1 MEKISSPLRTR
12 ILDYLD
18 SHHIT
23 YTLMT
28 QKERAKLSRNI
39 GAKSVLFKDKNDFRL
54 FTIRADLSIDNK
66 KVRKILGSH
75 KLRFA
80 TLDEFQT
87 LTESIPGTLTPISR
101 GLYKKDFDHYIDESL
116 QEQKWIVFNAGELNS
131 PIQVRAD
138 EFFKSLHFKWCI
150 FSKDN

>member
-1 MEKISSPLRTR
+1 
-12 ILDYLD
+12 
-18 SHHIT
+18 
-23 YTLMT
+23 MT
-28 QKERAKLSRNI
+28 QKERAKLSRNM

-101 GLYKKDFDHYIDESL
+101 GVYPKAFDHYIDESL
-116 QEQKWIVFNAGELNS
+116 QEREWIVFNAGELNA
-131 PIQVRAD
+131 PIKLKAQS
-138 EFFKSLHFKWCI
+138 FFETLNFKWCI
-150 FSKDN
+150 FSKDNP